1 MQKKLNL
8 IFAMTDKVMT
18 FLLNLS
24 DRFDRLS
31 NSLDT
36 YLDIHS
42 IGSKGWDMRNIICS
56 QIVLL

>member
-8 IFAMTDKVMT
+8 IFAMSDKVMT

-24 DRFDRLS
+24 DGFDRLS
-31 NSLDT
+31 NSWDT

-42 IGSKGWDMRNIICS
+42 IGTKEWDMRNII
-56 QIVLL
+56 LL